1 MVLIIFIFNLNQ
13 RCKTSVFIYHS
24 HIFFQ
29 QYWHQTVHQPYIHYG
44 SLCWKEKNKGQCFP
58 ACNRVTG
65 ASPWSQQAGVRI
77 LVSPL
82 FDARTFACWAR
93 GLFPCSLRWG
103 TSPIICRYDHMGNDS
118 ETLWGVI
125 LGMAC
130 QIWIWVVLHCWISV
144 IIIVCPKQT
153 HSLGTKLC
161 GRSMISFVL
170 I

>member
-1 MVLIIFIFNLNQ
+1 MLVCHLKYTSAGMVLIIFIFNLNR

-24 HIFFQ
+24 HIFFSSIDTKQ
-29 QYWHQTVHQPYIHYG
+29 FINHTYIVEAFAEKKRTRDNV
-44 SLCWKEKNKGQCFP
+44 SLP
-58 ACNRVTG
+58 VTELLGPLPG
-65 ASPWSQQAGVRI
+65 ARQARVRI

-82 FDARTFACWAR
+82 FGARTFACWAR

-130 QIWIWVVLHCWISV
+130 QI
-144 IIIVCPKQT
+144 
-153 HSLGTKLC
+153 
-161 GRSMISFVL
+161 
-170 I
+170 